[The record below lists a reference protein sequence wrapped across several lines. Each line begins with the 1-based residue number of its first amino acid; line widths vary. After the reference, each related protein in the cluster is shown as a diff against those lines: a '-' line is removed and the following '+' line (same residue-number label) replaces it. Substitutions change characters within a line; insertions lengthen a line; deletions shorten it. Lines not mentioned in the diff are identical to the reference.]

1 MITAK
6 IFTNGGS
13 QAIRLPRQFRFE
25 GKEVRI
31 RKIDGGLLLMD
42 SRATWDMLF
51 ESIGS
56 VSDDFMSNR
65 EQHPVQ
71 KRKSL

>member
-13 QAIRLPRQFRFE
+13 QAIRLPKQFRFQ

-31 RKIDGGLLLMD
+31 KKIDGGLLLMD
-42 SRATWDMLF
+42 GRATWDALF

-56 VSDDFMSNR
+56 VSDDFMSDR
-65 EQHPVQ
+65 EQPPPQ
-71 KRKSL
+71 KRRSL